1 MNERRQAILAAA
13 ADLFEEFGIARV
25 SRRTIAAAADVP
37 TRSVTSVG
45 HSRSALLRQVVAD
58 LPFPPTSQR
67 MQRQAAD
74 AADTP
79 LETILTVAR
88 EAFGAPAS
96 VWDSRELQA
105 VVLAPFDEELEQVV
119 RDRIRLRWEAAAE
132 VLSQLRGEG
141 AVDPGV
147 DDDAATLHLLAV
159 GAGLALLEPLV
170 PQTTEASAWIG
181 LVARLL
187 EALAATDPPGP
198 AHEGELVPWRVRVI
212 AHASPGA
219 TARVLRVLALLRA
232 DVITLFTHMHGVRQQ
247 LLDMIITV
255 PEHLSRAV
263 LVESLSSVS
272 QQVLVARGEPDD
284 TRDLIGRI
292 LDGAAGLVEHP
303 DAAPQAA
310 AELVLADSWQVLPA
324 SEGPDSSAEVMR
336 LQWTP
341 EQHVLLTRAGSPFV
355 AVERSRASALLRLVE
370 ALSRA
375 PGGSGDFGW
384 RMQVRGGQ
392 VLSVRLA
399 RPEDAEAVAAM
410 HTRCSEETRYQRYF
424 APVSEWREDRLRKI
438 AGGHRGATLVAE
450 TEDGALVGLGNVFP
464 EKPDGAGTAEVA
476 VIIEDA
482 WQGRGVGSVI
492 LRRLI
497 ELAQRWDFVEVTAL
511 VLATNTT
518 MINLLESTG
527 LAWERDTDPDLPG
540 SVVRMTAP
548 ITTHP

>member
-1 MNERRQAILAAA
+1 MNERRQAILTAAA
-13 ADLFEEFGIARV
+13 GLFEQLGIARV
-25 SRRTIAAAADVP
+25 SRRTIAAAANVP

-45 HSRSALLRQVVAD
+45 RSRTDMLRQVVAQ

-67 MQRQAAD
+67 MQQQAAD
-74 AADTP
+74 EADTP
-79 LETILTVAR
+79 LETILTAAR
-88 EAFGAPAS
+88 DAFGAPAS

-105 VVLAPFDEELEQVV
+105 VVLAPFDEELAEVV
-119 RDRIRLRWEAAAE
+119 RARIHLRWEAAAQ
-132 VLSQLRGEG
+132 VLRQLRGAG
-141 AVDPGV
+141 AIDPGV
-147 DDDAATLHLLAV
+147 NDDAATLHLLAV

-170 PQTTEASAWIG
+170 PQRTEAAAWIG

-198 AHEGELVPWRVRVI
+198 AHEGALLPWRVRVI
-212 AHASPGA
+212 AHASPGT

-232 DVITLFTHMHGVRQQ
+232 DVVSLFTHSHGSNHQ

-255 PEHLSRAV
+255 PDHLERAV

-272 QQVLVARGEPDD
+272 QEVMVSRGEPED
-284 TRDLIGRI
+284 TRDLIGRL
-292 LDGAAGLVEHP
+292 LDGAAELVEHP

-324 SEGPDSSAEVMR
+324 SEGPDSSAELMR

-341 EQHVLLTRAGSPFV
+341 EQHVLLTRVGAPFV

-375 PGGSGDFGW
+375 PGGSGGFGW
-384 RMQVRGGQ
+384 RIPVRDGQ
-392 VLSVRLA
+392 VISVRLA
-399 RPEDAEAVAAM
+399 RPEDAEGVAAM
-410 HTRCSEETRYQRYF
+410 HDRCSEETRYQRYF
-424 APVSEWREDRLRKI
+424 APVSQWREDRLRKI

-450 TEDGALVGLGNVFP
+450 TEDGSLVGLGNVFP
-464 EKPDGAGTAEVA
+464 EKPDGAATAEVA

-482 WQGRGVGSVI
+482 WQGQGVGSVV

-497 ELAQRWDFVEVTAL
+497 ELAERWDFDEVTAL
-511 VLATNTT
+511 VLATNTV
-518 MINLLESTG
+518 MITVLENTG
-527 LAWERDTDPDLPG
+527 LTWERDADPDLPG

-548 ITTHP
+548 LPR